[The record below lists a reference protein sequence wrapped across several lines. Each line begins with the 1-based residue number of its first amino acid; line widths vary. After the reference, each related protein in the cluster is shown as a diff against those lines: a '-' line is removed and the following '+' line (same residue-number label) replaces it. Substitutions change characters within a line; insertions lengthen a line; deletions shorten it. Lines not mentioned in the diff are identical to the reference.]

1 MRKKS
6 PFPGMDPW
14 LEDYWGDVHAR
25 LTTYA
30 SDRLQPSL
38 PAGLK
43 ARIEEYVTVES
54 EFDIEDWRK
63 HFVPDVIVTDTQPRL
78 PTSET
83 HSSLA
88 VLLDTEPV
96 LLSREVEPPTLRRI
110 QIVDTKNDHRVIT
123 SIEFLSPAN
132 KIGRGLKKYFE
143 KQQLMVEG
151 GVNLV
156 EIDLVRL
163 GEWAI
168 AIDIGCV
175 PVKLRGLYRA
185 SVVRAGRP
193 DLAEYYPIPLTGP
206 LPKIKIPLR
215 PQDADV
221 ILELQPLLDAA
232 YINGGYY
239 DDIDY
244 SKPPQ
249 TPLPQPVAEWT
260 SEWLNS
266 TSAKSSAVD

>member
-6 PFPGMDPW
+6 PFPGMDHW
-14 LEDYWGDVHAR
+14 LEDYWGDVHAI
-25 LTTYA
+25 LTTCA
-30 SDRLQPSL
+30 SDRLQPGY
-38 PAGLK
+38 PGLK

-54 EFDIEDWRK
+54 EFDTEDWRK

-78 PTSET
+78 STSET

-96 LLSREVEPPTLRRI
+96 LLPCPEVEPPTLRRI
-110 QIVDTKNDHRVIT
+110 QIVDTKNGHRVIA
-123 SIEFLSPAN
+123 SIEFFSPAN

-151 GVNLV
+151 GVHLV

-163 GEWAI
+163 GDWAV

-185 SVVRAGRP
+185 SARPRGASGSSRVLSNSTYRAATKNQDSTTPSRRRCHPRASTAAGRGVHQWR
-193 DLAEYYPIPLTGP
+193 L
-206 LPKIKIPLR
+206 LR
-215 PQDADV
+215 RYR
-221 ILELQPLLDAA
+221 L
-232 YINGGYY
+232 
-239 DDIDY
+239 
-244 SKPPQ
+244 
-249 TPLPQPVAEWT
+249 
-260 SEWLNS
+260 
-266 TSAKSSAVD
+266 